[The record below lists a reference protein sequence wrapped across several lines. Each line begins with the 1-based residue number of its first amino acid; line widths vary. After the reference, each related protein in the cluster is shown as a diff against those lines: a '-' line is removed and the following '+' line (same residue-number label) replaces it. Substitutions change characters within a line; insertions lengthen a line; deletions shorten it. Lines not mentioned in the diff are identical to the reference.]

1 MAQLRCRECGS
12 SFEVGAYPRG
22 CPTCAAK
29 GKLGLLE
36 VTYAYDGET
45 RRQLQEALEKPK
57 RRTLWRFD
65 CLLPLRAENEHTVT
79 LGEGGTPLLNA
90 GWLSCFTGAG
100 QVYLKNETAN
110 PTWCS
115 KDRANTVSVSIGRL
129 LGAPG
134 MVAITTGNHG
144 ASMVAY
150 SARAGVPAIALCS
163 PHSDGIHRA
172 MISVCGGTA
181 IVCEDPGP
189 ILRHLVHDCGWFPA
203 TSMGESDAPNPFGVE
218 GCKTI
223 AYEVCDDLQGLP
235 DVVLVPAASG
245 DLLYG
250 VYKGFRELADL
261 GFTKGCPRMI
271 GCQAVGAA
279 PLALAV
285 HSHLQEVPILPNPT
299 TVALSVGDATSG
311 KHALEAVAASKGDV
325 LTVSDAEILEAQ
337 RCLAANGLLVE
348 AAAATTVAAL
358 ASGVRSGAVGAR
370 ERVVCLLTG
379 AGVKWSTQF
388 LSAAMGRVLTEPT
401 LSTVSALV
409 QAHQED
415 KARR

>member
-1 MAQLRCRECGS
+1 M
-12 SFEVGAYPRG
+12 
-22 CPTCAAK
+22 
-29 GKLGLLE
+29 
-36 VTYAYDGET
+36 
-45 RRQLQEALEKPK
+45 
-57 RRTLWRFD
+57 
-65 CLLPLRAENEHTVT
+65 VT
-79 LGEGGTPLLNA
+79 LGEGGTPLLDA
-90 GWLSCFTGAG
+90 AWLSRFTGAEK
-100 QVYLKNETAN
+100 VYLKNETAN

-115 KDRANTVSVSIGRL
+115 KDRANTVSVSVGRS

-163 PHSDGIHRA
+163 PRSDCIHRA

-181 IVCEDPGP
+181 IVCEDPVP
-189 ILRHLVHDCGWFPA
+189 ILRYLVHDCGWFPV
-203 TSMGESDAPNPFGVE
+203 TSLGEPDAPNPFGVE
-218 GCKTI
+218 GCKTVAFEI
-223 AYEVCDDLQGLP
+223 YEDLQGIP
-235 DVVLVPAASG
+235 DAVLVPAASG

-250 VYKGFRELADL
+250 IYKGFRELAEL
-261 GFTKGCPRMI
+261 GFTEGCPRMI

-285 HSHLQEVPILPNPT
+285 RGHLQEVPVLPNPA

-311 KHALEAVAASKGDV
+311 KHALEVVTESKGNV

-348 AAAATTVAAL
+348 AASATTVAAL
-358 ASGVRSGAVGAR
+358 ASGVRSGAVGAG

-379 AGVKWSTQF
+379 AGVKWSAQF

-401 LSTVSALV
+401 LPAVAALI
-409 QAHQED
+409 QR
-415 KARR
+415 KYP